1 MMIKLKNVTKKYG
14 RHLVLDNI
22 DLEFDNTVGVYGV
35 LGRNGVG
42 KTTLMKM
49 IFNMIPTYEGE
60 IEMNGEQIKNNEEA
74 LKHIVYVGGEV
85 NKYNGLFQGKIKDL
99 LKAYDTMYDSFDR
112 DYAETMLKSF
122 DIKVKNKFS
131 KLSTGNKTLVQN
143 TIGLATR
150 APITILDEPT
160 NGLDSVNRQ
169 SFFRFMMEDYTAH
182 PRLFMLS
189 THLIQEVEN
198 YLTDVIILKNTKVL
212 VDDTLE
218 NIQSKSHVVKNYTLE
233 DKHIISGTALGSSFE
248 QVVFDEL
255 SQEEINHIEMNG
267 GEVKPLDLQNL
278 FNALVEQSSH

>member
-1 MMIKLKNVTKKYG
+1 MIKLENVTKTYG
-14 RHLVLDNI
+14 KQLVLDGV
-22 DLEFDNTVGVYGV
+22 DLDFKNTEGVYGI

-49 IFNMIPTYEGE
+49 IFNMITRYEGD
-60 IEMNGEQIKNNEEA
+60 IELNGENVKNNTEA

-99 LKAYDTMYDSFDR
+99 LKAYANMYESFDR
-112 DYAETMLKSF
+112 EYAEKMLDSF
-122 DIKVKNKFS
+122 DIKGKNKFS

-169 SFFRFMMEDYTAH
+169 NFFRFMMEDYAKH

-212 VDDTLE
+212 IDDTLE
-218 NIQSKSHVVKNYTLE
+218 NIQSKSHLITNYAIKDKEVVREN
-233 DKHIISGTALGSSFE
+233 ALGSRVE
-248 QVVFDEL
+248 QVIYDEL
-255 SQEEINHIEMNG
+255 SEEERQQIKMNG
-267 GEVKPLDLQNL
+267 GEVKALDLQNL
-278 FNALVEQSSH
+278 FNALVEQSTH

>member
-1 MMIKLKNVTKKYG
+1 MMIKLENVSKTYG
-14 RHLVLDNI
+14 KQLVLDGV
-22 DLEFDNTVGVYGV
+22 DLDFKNTEGVYGI

-49 IFNMIPTYEGE
+49 IFNMITHYEGD
-60 IEMNGEQIKNNEEA
+60 IEMNGENVKNNTEA

-99 LKAYDTMYDSFDR
+99 LKAYANMYESFDR
-112 DYAETMLKSF
+112 EYAERMLESF
-122 DIKVKNKFS
+122 DIKIKNKFS

-169 SFFRFMMEDYTAH
+169 NFFQFMMEDYAAH

-189 THLIQEVEN
+189 THLIQEVEH
-198 YLTDVIILKNTKVL
+198 YLTDVVILKNTRVL
-212 VDDTLE
+212 IDDTLE
-218 NIQSKSHVVKNYTLE
+218 NIQAKSHVITNYAVK
-233 DKHIISGTALGSSFE
+233 DKQIIRENALGTRVE
-248 QVVFDEL
+248 QVIYDEL
-255 SQEEINHIEMNG
+255 SEEEIEEIKMNG
-267 GEVKPLDLQNL
+267 GELKPLDLQNL
-278 FNALVEQSSH
+278 FNALVEQSAH

>member
-1 MMIKLKNVTKKYG
+1 MIKLENVTKTYG
-14 RHLVLDNI
+14 KQLVLDGV
-22 DLEFDNTVGVYGV
+22 DLDFKNTEGVYGI

-49 IFNMIPTYEGE
+49 IFNMITRYEGE
-60 IEMNGEQIKNNEEA
+60 IELKGENVKNNTEA

-99 LKAYDTMYDSFDR
+99 LKAYANMYESFDR
-112 DYAETMLKSF
+112 EYAERMLESF
-122 DIKVKNKFS
+122 DIKGKNKFS

-169 SFFRFMMEDYTAH
+169 NFFRFMMEDYAKH

-212 VDDTLE
+212 IDDTLE
-218 NIQSKSHVVKNYTLE
+218 NIQSKSHLITNYALKDKEVVRENT
-233 DKHIISGTALGSSFE
+233 LGSRVE
-248 QVVFDEL
+248 QVIYDEL
-255 SQEEINHIEMNG
+255 SEEERQQIKMNG

-278 FNALVEQSSH
+278 FNALVEQQTH

>member
-1 MMIKLKNVTKKYG
+1 MMIKLKNVTKNYG
-14 RHLVLDNI
+14 KHLVLDEI
-22 DLEFDNTVGVYGV
+22 DLEFNNTEGVYGV

-49 IFNMIPTYEGE
+49 IFNMITTYEGE
-60 IEMNGEQIKNNEEA
+60 IEMNGESIKNNEEA
-74 LKHIVYVGGEV
+74 LKRIVYVGGEV

-99 LKAYDTMYDSFDR
+99 LKAYATMYESFDR
-112 DYAETMLKSF
+112 EYAKMMLESF
-122 DIKVKNKFS
+122 DIKVKDKFS

-169 SFFRFMMEDYTAH
+169 NFFRFMMEDYTEH

-218 NIQSKSHVVKNYTLE
+218 NIQSKSYVIKNYRLTNKE
-233 DKHIISGTALGSSFE
+233 IIRETALGSSVE

-255 SQEEINHIEMNG
+255 SEEEINQIKMNG
-267 GEVKPLDLQNL
+267 GEVQPLDLQSL
-278 FNALVEQSSH
+278 FNALVENSTN

>member
-1 MMIKLKNVTKKYG
+1 MIKLENVTKTYG
-14 RHLVLDNI
+14 KQLVLDGV
-22 DLEFDNTVGVYGV
+22 DLDFKNTEGVYGI

-49 IFNMIPTYEGE
+49 IFNMITRYEGE
-60 IEMNGEQIKNNEEA
+60 IELNGENVKNNTEA

-99 LKAYDTMYDSFDR
+99 LKAYTNMYESFDR
-112 DYAETMLKSF
+112 EYAENMLASF
-122 DIKVKNKFS
+122 DIKGKNKFS

-169 SFFRFMMEDYTAH
+169 NFFRFMMEDYAKH

-212 VDDTLE
+212 IDDTLE
-218 NIQSKSHVVKNYTLE
+218 NIQSKSHLITNYALKDKEVVRENT
-233 DKHIISGTALGSSFE
+233 LGSRVE
-248 QVVFDEL
+248 QVIYDEL
-255 SQEEINHIEMNG
+255 SEEERQQIKMNG

-278 FNALVEQSSH
+278 FNALVEQSTH

>member
-1 MMIKLKNVTKKYG
+1 MMIKLQNVTKTYG
-14 RHLVLDNI
+14 KQLVLDGV
-22 DLEFDNTVGVYGV
+22 DLDFNNTEGVYGI

-49 IFNMIPTYEGE
+49 IFNMITNYEGN
-60 IEMNGEQIKNNEEA
+60 IEVNGENVKNNTEA

-99 LKAYDTMYDSFDR
+99 LKAYANMYESFDR
-112 DYAETMLKSF
+112 EYAERMLESF

-169 SFFRFMMEDYTAH
+169 NFFRFMMEDYATH

-212 VDDTLE
+212 IDDTLE
-218 NIQSKSHVVKNYTLE
+218 NIQSKSHIITNYAIK
-233 DKHIISGTALGSSFE
+233 DKQIVRENALGTSVE
-248 QVVFDEL
+248 QVIYDEL
-255 SQEEINHIEMNG
+255 SEEEIEQIKMNG
-267 GEVKPLDLQNL
+267 GELKPLDLQNL
-278 FNALVEQSSH
+278 FNALVEQSTN

>member
-1 MMIKLKNVTKKYG
+1 MIKLENVSKTYG
-14 RHLVLDNI
+14 KQLVLDGV
-22 DLEFDNTVGVYGV
+22 DLDFKNTEGVYGI

-49 IFNMIPTYEGE
+49 IFNMITHYEGD
-60 IEMNGEQIKNNEEA
+60 IEMNGENVKNNTEA

-99 LKAYDTMYDSFDR
+99 LKAYANMYESFDR
-112 DYAETMLKSF
+112 EYAERMLESF
-122 DIKVKNKFS
+122 DIKIKNKFS

-169 SFFRFMMEDYTAH
+169 NFFQFMMEDYAAH

-189 THLIQEVEN
+189 THLIQEVEH
-198 YLTDVIILKNTKVL
+198 YLTDVVILKNTRVL
-212 VDDTLE
+212 IDDTLE
-218 NIQSKSHVVKNYTLE
+218 NIQAKSHVITNYAVK
-233 DKHIISGTALGSSFE
+233 DKQIIRENALGTRVE
-248 QVVFDEL
+248 QVIYDEL
-255 SQEEINHIEMNG
+255 SEEEIEEIKMNG
-267 GEVKPLDLQNL
+267 GELKPLDLQNL
-278 FNALVEQSSH
+278 FNALVEQSAH